1 MKTKISIVVEGGTIQ
16 QIKSNNKDI
25 DLKIFDYDDAETT
38 GTTKEMEARAIKFN
52 KGLNYNV

>member
-1 MKTKISIVVEGGTIQ
+1 MQGGIIQSINT
-16 QIKSNNKDI
+16 NNKNI

-38 GTTKEMEARAIKFN
+38 GTTKDVEAQAIKFN

>member
-25 DLKIFDYDDAETT
+25 DLKIFDYDDAEIT
-38 GTTKEMEARAIKFN
+38 GTIKDLEKKEKIFN
-52 KGLNYNV
+52 KYLKYNL